1 MIWETKIYPSEY
13 FNSNVKFKN
22 DDFLKLLFN
31 NPLPGDNTNL
41 NLYFH
46 YKFKFKQF
54 NYLNYLKII
63 DSINNYYS
71 KNIVITNING
81 ILILV
86 LTALFQVY
94 NQNKKQYF
102 IFPTNIEAEIFYN
115 KLVEIINDLK
125 LKINI
130 KLSHSGLK
138 DKKINHKLSNFDIIV
153 YTPGRFINNITHQ
166 NINILGNFVFISD
179 FEKYQT
185 QFRDNITYL
194 LNSYSSQNL
203 NVINYI
209 SRDICTMV
217 LEPNFRYYYI

>member
-1 MIWETKIYPSEY
+1 MIWETMIYPEN
-13 FNSNVKFKN
+13 FFRQNLKFKN
-22 DDFLKLLFN
+22 DEFIKLLFN
-31 NPLPGDNTNL
+31 NPVPGKNTDL

-46 YKFKFKQF
+46 NKFKFKNF
-54 NYLNYLKII
+54 NYLNYLKMI

-71 KNIVITNING
+71 KDIVITNING

-138 DKKINHKLSNFDIIV
+138 DKKINHNLSNFDIIV
-153 YTPGRFINNITHQ
+153 YTPGRFINNISRQ
-166 NINILGNFVFISD
+166 NINILGNFVYISD
-179 FEKYQT
+179 FEKYQLHIK
-185 QFRDNITYL
+185 DNITFL
-194 LNSYSSQNL
+194 LNNYSTHNL

-209 SRDICTMV
+209 SRDIRTMS
-217 LEPNFRYYYI
+217 LDPKFRYYYI

>member
-1 MIWETKIYPSEY
+1 MIWETMIYPED
-13 FNSNVKFKN
+13 FFRQNLKFKN
-22 DDFLKLLFN
+22 DEFIKLLFN
-31 NPLPGDNTNL
+31 NPTPGENNNL
-41 NLYFH
+41 NLYFQN
-46 YKFKFKQF
+46 KLNFKHF
-54 NYLNYLKII
+54 NYLNYLSII
-63 DSINNYYS
+63 NSINNYYS
-71 KNIVITNING
+71 KDIIITNLNG

-138 DKKINHKLSNFDIIV
+138 HKKINHNLSNFDIIV
-153 YTPGRFINNITHQ
+153 YTPGRFINNISRQ
-166 NINILGNFVFISD
+166 NINILGNFVYISD
-179 FEKYQT
+179 FEKYQP
-185 QFRDNITYL
+185 QIRDNITML
-194 LNSYSSQNL
+194 LNSLSRHNL

-209 SRDICTMV
+209 SRDISTMT
-217 LEPNFRYYYI
+217 LDPNFRYYYI